1 MKELTGFLQEK
12 FKEMSVEKDPVLGNQ
27 SPGKLAILF
36 FVSA

>member
-12 FKEMSVEKDPVLGNQ
+12 FKEMSVEKDPVLG
-27 SPGKLAILF
+27 SHPHGKLAILF